1 MSDSEAET
9 WALSSASSST
19 GGCRGR
25 HFVKIP
31 KGLKKLL
38 NELTTEVRTQIIIP
52 RLGKILWLSNSDI
65 INGSNCI
72 PSK

>member
-38 NELTTEVRTQIIIP
+38 NELTTEVIMNR
-52 RLGKILWLSNSDI
+52 
-65 INGSNCI
+65 CA
-72 PSK
+72 